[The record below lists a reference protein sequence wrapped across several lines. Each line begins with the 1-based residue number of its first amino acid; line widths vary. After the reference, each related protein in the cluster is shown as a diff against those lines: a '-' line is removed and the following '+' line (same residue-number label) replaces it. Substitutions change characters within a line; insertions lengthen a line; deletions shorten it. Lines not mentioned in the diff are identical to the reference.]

1 MISLKTTHE
10 LEVMREAGRICAEA
24 MRRAR
29 EAVAPGVTT
38 GQLDKIVYDY
48 MISQNAKPSFL
59 GLYGFPGSACISV
72 NEEVIHG
79 IPGKRV
85 LKEGDIVSLDMGAC
99 YKGYHSDMTMTFPVG
114 RISEDTAKLLNVTRE
129 ALEKGIAQC
138 IPGNRISDIS
148 RAVQEHVEQNGY
160 AVVTEFVG
168 HGIGSEVHEEPE
180 VPNYLTG
187 RRGARLMPGMVI
199 AIEPMV
205 NVIGYDVKKMPNKW
219 TIVTKSGS
227 LSAHF
232 EHTVAITESGPV
244 ILTRP

>member
-1 MISLKTTHE
+1 
-10 LEVMREAGRICAEA
+10 MREAGRICAEA
-24 MRRAR
+24 MRRAG

-72 NEEVIHG
+72 NEELIHG

-114 RISEDTAKLLNVTRE
+114 RISDDTARLLQVTRE

-138 IPGNRISDIS
+138 TPGNRISDIS

-205 NVIGYDVKKMPNKW
+205 NVVGSEVKKMPNKW

>member
-24 MRRAR
+24 MRRAG

-38 GQLDKIVYDY
+38 GQLDKVVHDY

-114 RISEDTAKLLNVTRE
+114 RISEETARLLAVTRE
-129 ALEKGIAQC
+129 ALEQGIAQC
-138 IPGNRISDIS
+138 IPGNRISDVS
-148 RAVQEHVEQNGY
+148 RAVQQHVEQNGF

-205 NVIGYDVKKMPNKW
+205 NVIGSDVKKMPNKW

-232 EHTVAITESGPV
+232 EHTVAITENGPV
-244 ILTRP
+244 IMTRP

>member
-24 MRRAR
+24 MRRAG

-205 NVIGYDVKKMPNKW
+205 NVIGSDVKKMPNKW

>member
-24 MRRAR
+24 MRRAG

-38 GQLDKIVYDY
+38 GQLDKVVHDY

-114 RISEDTAKLLNVTRE
+114 RISEETARLLAVTRE
-129 ALEKGIAQC
+129 ALEQGIAQC
-138 IPGNRISDIS
+138 IPGNRISDVS
-148 RAVQEHVEQNGY
+148 RAVQQHVEQNGF

-187 RRGARLMPGMVI
+187 RRGARLLPGMVI

-205 NVIGYDVKKMPNKW
+205 NVIGSDVKKLNNGW

-232 EHTVAITESGPV
+232 EHTVAITENGPV
-244 ILTRP
+244 IMTRP

>member
-1 MISLKTTHE
+1 
-10 LEVMREAGRICAEA
+10 MREAGRICAEA
-24 MRRAR
+24 MRRAGD
-29 EAVAPGVTT
+29 AVAPGVTT

-72 NEEVIHG
+72 NEELIHG

-114 RISEDTAKLLNVTRE
+114 RISDDTARLLQVTRE
-129 ALEKGIAQC
+129 SLEKGIAQC

-205 NVIGYDVKKMPNKW
+205 NVVGSEVKKMPNKW

>member
-1 MISLKTTHE
+1 
-10 LEVMREAGRICAEA
+10 MREAGRICAEA
-24 MRRAR
+24 MRRAG

-38 GQLDKIVYDY
+38 GQLDKVVHDY

-114 RISEDTAKLLNVTRE
+114 RISEETARLLAVTRE
-129 ALEKGIAQC
+129 ALEQGIAQC
-138 IPGNRISDIS
+138 IPGNRISDVS
-148 RAVQEHVEQNGY
+148 RAVQQHVEQNGF

-187 RRGARLMPGMVI
+187 RRGARLLPGMVI

-205 NVIGYDVKKMPNKW
+205 NVIGSDVKKLNNGW

-232 EHTVAITESGPV
+232 EHTVAITENGPV
-244 ILTRP
+244 IMTRP